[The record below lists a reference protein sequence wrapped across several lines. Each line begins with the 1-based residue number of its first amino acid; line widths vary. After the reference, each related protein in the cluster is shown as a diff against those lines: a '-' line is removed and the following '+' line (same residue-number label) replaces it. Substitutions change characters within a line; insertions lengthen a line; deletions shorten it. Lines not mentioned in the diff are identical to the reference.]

1 MDEGIPVD
9 KVYNTMIK
17 EKTTTVSETI
27 PGPKMIA
34 NRKYKNMKAKST
46 KTTLKRNEAETLI
59 ASLNTLPLN
68 SGVTFTKEQY
78 ISVNLFTNMLNDI
91 HRFCVL
97 GNSILRIDTT
107 FELVDGLWLTDTT
120 YANESLIN
128 QSNKHPEFPGP
139 SFWHFKKSR
148 ESYRRFTGELNN
160 AKPELLGITRIGHD
174 LDKAIAGGMTDV
186 FRDADNVWCT
196 QHSQERDAFKLK
208 SLGAHERSRNRI
220 MTDIYGSHDDI
231 LLQNGSA
238 DADDSEDFKIKLASL
253 ETVWESLVPG
263 FHRWFTKHRSEQ
275 FKTCLVLSARQNLG
289 ITGRFY
295 TNGLELKHRL
305 QKKRLRED
313 EIPKESPMSHQC
325 WRSG

>member
-1 MDEGIPVD
+1 
-9 KVYNTMIK
+9 
-17 EKTTTVSETI
+17 
-27 PGPKMIA
+27 
-34 NRKYKNMKAKST
+34 
-46 KTTLKRNEAETLI
+46 
-59 ASLNTLPLN
+59 
-68 SGVTFTKEQY
+68 
-78 ISVNLFTNMLNDI
+78 MLNDI

-148 ESYRRFTGELNN
+148 ESYRRFAGELTI
-160 AKPELLGITRIGHD
+160 AKPELLGMKKIGHD
-174 LDKAIAGGMTDV
+174 LDKAIAGGMTDI